1 MFIASVIVS
10 ALLALATA
18 FSGYGKLT
26 GNPQVVE
33 PLTTKL
39 GVPERLIP
47 VLGTLLVAGA
57 AGTVVGIWWAPI
69 GIAATGC
76 FVLYFL
82 GAVITHS
89 RAKDWPGVGPVVGLM
104 LLSAAALTLRLLSL

>member
-1 MFIASVIVS
+1 VFIASAVVS

-39 GVPERLIP
+39 GVPARLVP
-47 VLGTLLVAGA
+47 VLGTLLLAGA
-57 AGTVVGIWWAPI
+57 VGTAAGIWWAPI

-82 GAVITHS
+82 GAVITHA
-89 RAKDWPGVGPVVGLM
+89 RAKDWPGLGPVVGLM
-104 LLSAAALTLRLLSL
+104 LISAAALTLRLLSL

>member
-1 MFIASVIVS
+1 MFVAFVVVS

-39 GVPERLIP
+39 GVPKKLIP

-57 AGTVVGIWWAPI
+57 VGTAVGIWWAPI

-82 GAVITHS
+82 GAVITHL
-89 RAKDWPGVGPVVGLM
+89 RAKDWPGVGPTGGLM

>member
-1 MFIASVIVS
+1 MFVASVIVS
-10 ALLALATA
+10 SLLILATA

-33 PLTTKL
+33 PLTTTL
-39 GVPERLIP
+39 GVPRRLIP
-47 VLGTLLVAGA
+47 VLGSLLVAGA
-57 AGTVVGIWWAPI
+57 LGTLAGIWWAPI

-82 GAVITHS
+82 GAVVTHL
-89 RAKDWPGVGPVVGLM
+89 RAKDWAGVGPTGALL

>member
-1 MFIASVIVS
+1 MFVASVIVS
-10 ALLALATA
+10 ALLILATA

-39 GVPERLIP
+39 GVPGRMIP
-47 VLGTLLVAGA
+47 VLGSLLVAGA
-57 AGTVVGIWWAPI
+57 LGTLAGIWWAPI

-76 FVLYFL
+76 FVVYFL
-82 GAVITHS
+82 GAIVVHV
-89 RAKDWPGVGPVVGLM
+89 RAKDWAGVGPTGGLM
-104 LLSAAALTLRLLSL
+104 LLSAAALVLRLLSL

>member
-1 MFIASVIVS
+1 MFVAFVIVS
-10 ALLALATA
+10 ALLALAAA
-18 FSGYGKLT
+18 FSGYSKLAR
-26 GNPQVVE
+26 NPQLIE
-33 PLTTKL
+33 QLTTKL

-57 AGTVVGIWWAPI
+57 VGTVAGIWWAPI

-82 GAVITHS
+82 GAVITHL
-89 RAKDWPGVGPVVGLM
+89 RAKDWPGLGPTGGLM
-104 LLSAAALTLRLLSL
+104 LLSAAALVLRVLSL

>member
-1 MFIASVIVS
+1 MFIASVVVS

-18 FSGYGKLT
+18 FSGFGKLT

-39 GVPERLIP
+39 GVPQRLIP

-76 FVLYFL
+76 FVLYFI
-82 GAVITHS
+82 GAVITHA
-89 RAKDWPGVGPVVGLM
+89 RAKDWAGMVPVVVLM
-104 LLSAAALTLRLLSL
+104 LVSAAALVLRLLSL

>member
-1 MFIASVIVS
+1 MFVASVVVS
-10 ALLALATA
+10 ALLALVTA

-26 GNPQVVE
+26 NNPQVVE
-33 PLTTKL
+33 PMITKL
-39 GVPERLIP
+39 GVPEKLIP

-57 AGTVVGIWWAPI
+57 AGTVAGIWWAPI

-82 GAVITHS
+82 GAVITHA
-89 RAKDWPGVGPVVGLM
+89 RVKDWAGVGPTASFMVLA
-104 LLSAAALTLRLLSL
+104 AAALVLRLLSL

>member
-1 MFIASVIVS
+1 MFVAAVIVS

-39 GVPERLIP
+39 GVPRRFIP
-47 VLGTLLVAGA
+47 VLGALLLAGA
-57 AGTVVGIWWAPI
+57 VGTVAGIWWAPI

-76 FVLYFL
+76 FVVYFL
-82 GAVITHS
+82 GAVITHV
-89 RAKDWPGVGPVVGLM
+89 RAKDWAGVVPTGLLM
-104 LLSAAALTLRLLSL
+104 VFSAVALTLRLLSL